1 MTAGIREIPD
11 PNESNKDVV
20 HHGAVVPFL
29 VAIAQV
35 GSQSLMTR
43 SE

>member
-11 PNESNKDVV
+11 PNESNENIVD
-20 HHGAVVPFL
+20 HGAVVPFL
-29 VAIAQV
+29 VAIAQI
-35 GSQSLMTR
+35 GSQSLVTR

>member
-11 PNESNKDVV
+11 PNESNNDIID
-20 HHGAVVPFL
+20 HGAVVPFL
-29 VAIAQV
+29 VAITQV
-35 GSQSLMTR
+35 GSEAFMPR